1 LYSYLHVLNFLSDHQ
16 PGREQDVLLPADQ
29 HEAEDGIRDWTCQR
43 NGCIP
48 RFKLMS
54 SVISQ
59 RQLHGLGTS
68 GRWPKKHNLMSS
80 GWFVNRVTRFGEF
93 PPIGWLFT
101 VVGFFNYRISPLVW
115 LRILVRD
122 ALFLSKNAW
131 AMYVYFGRP
140 FHKRIWSPC
149 LSNSMG

>member
-54 SVISQ
+54 SVRAIACARRCRSSW
-59 RQLHGLGTS
+59 LA
-68 GRWPKKHNLMSS
+68 RW
-80 GWFVNRVTRFGEF
+80 WTRKE
-93 PPIGWLFT
+93 
-101 VVGFFNYRISPLVW
+101 
-115 LRILVRD
+115 
-122 ALFLSKNAW
+122 
-131 AMYVYFGRP
+131 
-140 FHKRIWSPC
+140 
-149 LSNSMG
+149 